1 MNLIPVKVRVDG
13 NAVYADTM
21 AGDKKVS
28 LPFARSV
35 DALKLYDGQEIM
47 LGVRPEAITDPDGA
61 DRHSTHVETV
71 ENLVSVTEPAGS
83 DTFVS
88 TGFGGKDIVARMRAD
103 ADVRAGQTVTFA
115 INMEKA
121 VPFDPMTENQ
131 IS

>member
-1 MNLIPVKVRVDG
+1 M
-13 NAVYADTM
+13 
-21 AGDKKVS
+21 S

-35 DALKLYDGQEIM
+35 DALKAYDGKDIM
-47 LGVRPEAITDPDGA
+47 LGIRPEAITDPDGA

-88 TGFGGKDIVARMRAD
+88 TDFGGRDVVARMRAD
-103 ADVRAGQTVTFA
+103 ADVMPGQTVTFA

-121 VPFDPMTENQ
+121 VPFDPKTENR